1 MKKEYKTPECTMYAM
16 PAKQLLQS
24 SIQMSN
30 KTTNNANN
38 IGWSKGYSGGV
49 EDDSSLNLW
58 AEGE

>member
-1 MKKEYKTPECTMYAM
+1 MYAM